1 MNLRGLHGGEIYD
14 KNIDLDFSININ
26 PLGMPTNIIEALKLA
41 IPLCESYPD
50 SQSTELK
57 ELLADRFHLPK
68 DMFVIGNG
76 AADIIYRLAQAL
88 KPRKALLIS
97 PTFVEY
103 ERALQSIDCDIEF
116 YNLKAENNFMLDED
130 YIVRL
135 QASSNIDV
143 VFICN
148 PNNPVGK
155 LYPKKYIDFIIE
167 LCEEKGIMCI
177 VDESFMDF
185 AVESAK
191 YSVIDRIKTYK
202 NLFILSTLTKM
213 YAIAG
218 IRIGYLMT
226 SNFKL
231 IEKINNVSQPWAVS
245 IFAQKAGVAALKN
258 INWAKDTALYVKT
271 EREWLSTNLSILGYK
286 VYDSDVNYI
295 LFQGTNYNDL
305 YEQLLK
311 QRILIRHCNNF
322 RGLNKTFYR
331 IAVRTRNENE
341 NLIKCITNSLH

>member
-1 MNLRGLHGGEIYD
+1 MNLRGLHGGETYN

-26 PLGMPTNIIEALKLA
+26 PLGMPANIIEALKLA
-41 IPLCESYPD
+41 IPLCECYPD
-50 SQSTELK
+50 SQSTQLK
-57 ELLADRFHLPK
+57 TLLADRLHLPK
-68 DMFVIGNG
+68 DMLVIGNG

-88 KPRKALLIS
+88 KPKKALLIS
-97 PTFVEY
+97 PTFIEY
-103 ERALQSIDCDIEF
+103 ERALKSIECNIEF
-116 YNLKAENNFMLDED
+116 YDLKADNNFMLDED
-130 YIVRL
+130 YIIKLRT
-135 QASSNIDV
+135 SSDIDV

-155 LYPKKYIDFIIE
+155 LYPKQYIDFIIE
-167 LCEEKGIMCI
+167 LCEQKGIMCI

-218 IRIGYLMT
+218 VRIGYLMT
-226 SNFKL
+226 SNIEL

-245 IFAQKAGVAALKN
+245 IFAQKAGTAALEN
-258 INWAKDTALYVKT
+258 INWAKDSALYVKT
-271 EREWLSTNLSILGYK
+271 EREWLSNNLSALGYK
-286 VYDSDVNYI
+286 VYASDVNYI
-295 LFQGTNYNDL
+295 LFQGTDYNDL

-311 QRILIRHCNNF
+311 QKILIRHCNNF
-322 RGLNKTFYR
+322 RGLNKSFYR

-341 NLIKCITNSLH
+341 KLIKCIANLL